1 MATFREINRGDG
13 SGTTLY
19 YRMDVADTLDLNN
32 LDIDKETI
40 LYKTGL
46 EISQMSSEPQATVFC
61 TEDYDYV
68 DKEGHN
74 VSVKNGNIYQIEDGI
89 IINTYGQ
96 ILTDDTQAFSGKK
109 VFDTI
114 PELDAYVAPTS
125 NKQLVAKKY
134 VDDKMLSVYRY
145 KGTVLTYDDLP
156 DSDLT
161 IGDVYNIETAD
172 STHGI
177 KAGDNVAWTGSVWD
191 VLGGITD
198 ISGKQDVFQFE
209 TMPTASVD
217 NLGQVIQYTGITNS
231 NYTNCYFYQC
241 VSDEGDPAAYSW
253 ENIDVQQTPPGGMD
267 VMYRLNNS
275 NNKFN
280 FDIED
285 KGHYYINQTANAF
298 YYKIGT
304 RETTLTS
311 YTVLELVLYKK
322 FNEAEINEQ
331 IGFIICYDI
340 STSIATNGKYIR
352 LLLTKDA
359 SDRINFGSLSY
370 GKDSLM
376 FLTSDLQRIDG
387 IKTFSNIPKQFPL
400 VSPTQDEQFTNKK
413 YVDDQIASQIVQYDT
428 VPEASSLLLSKI
440 IQYTGTTD
448 SNYINGFFY
457 ECVSDGEDTPTY
469 FWQQLNVQP
478 ENLSGKV
485 NVAPYPSTAAKQ
497 FDFRNKKAGVYYFT
511 YHGFNINARFYY
523 HINSDASTY
532 GGLLSITLFKDIG
545 PEFDLNDFEYNED
558 FAVLEY
564 YDVENTLVQ
573 QYYRKIERYGEP
585 ALWTYSN
592 YYGKPVTSE
601 GQLFYGVK
609 QFQSFPRINNQSNLP
624 VNDGDFAT
632 KRYVDNTAATYSVMP
647 ASSATTVGKVVQYVG
662 DTDANY
668 TQGYFY
674 IGVSDEN
681 DPPTYSWEQIDIQP
695 SASMELDSAKFGGL
709 TDSDQANALVLDG
722 KKPGV
727 YFPTSR
733 PTYLKWYVKAESNK
747 TAITETTY
755 YPIMV
760 MILKEYSEAAVGDVL
775 AIVPSLSTG
784 TVIDAL
790 TIRTIVKSS
799 NTYGISFGGGSAD
812 LNTMLVSGSSNTQ
825 RFYGPKIF
833 GTTPQISSY
842 VAPTLDT
849 HLVAKKYVDDQL
861 AIAETSVYV
870 LPLTSSSNPFDFRT
884 AALGTYIAKPQ
895 DIGQQFYYRQNDNS
909 VQVLSMARL
918 TQIFVVKHANEV
930 TGTEPIAYYTYVSGS
945 NTGTENG
952 KTYINSIEYN
962 VTTGEVSQGSTP
974 NNNGQ
979 LVTMSAQ
986 TFTGRKTFGAN
997 PYVSL
1002 YTAPTQNTELTPKKY
1017 VDDKIASEIGNINT
1031 ILATLTTPSNGGGN

>member
-46 EISQMSSEPQATVFC
+46 EISQMSSEPQATIFC
-61 TEDYDYV
+61 TEDYNYV

-109 VFDTI
+109 IFDTI
-114 PELDAYVAPTS
+114 PELDSYVAPTS

-198 ISGKQDVFQFE
+198 ISGKQDIFQFE
-209 TMPTASVD
+209 IMPIASID
-217 NLGQVIQYTGITNS
+217 NLGQVIQYIGVTNS
-231 NYTNCYFYQC
+231 NYTNGYFYQC
-241 VSDEGDPAAYSW
+241 ISDGGNPATYNW

-275 NNKFN
+275 SNKFN
-280 FDIED
+280 FDIEG

-311 YTVLELVLYKK
+311 YAVLELVLYKK
-322 FNEAEINEQ
+322 FSEAEINEQ

-352 LLLTKDA
+352 LLLTKNS
-359 SDRINFGSLSY
+359 SDTINFGSLSY

-413 YVDDQIASQIVQYDT
+413 YVDDQIASQIIQYDII
-428 VPEASSLLLSKI
+428 PGASSSLLGKI
-440 IQYTGTTD
+440 IQYVGTTD
-448 SNYINGFFY
+448 SNYVNGFFY

-485 NVAPYPSTAAKQ
+485 NIVPYPSTAAQQ
-497 FDFRNKKAGVYYFT
+497 FDFRNKKAGIYYFT
-511 YHGFNINARFYY
+511 YHSFNINSRFYY

-545 PEFDLNDFEYNED
+545 AEFNLSDYEDNED

-564 YDVENTLVQ
+564 YNVENTLVQ
-573 QYYRKIERYGEP
+573 QYYRKVTNYGTP

-592 YYGKPVTSE
+592 YYGKPVTTDS
-601 GQLFYGVK
+601 QLFSGVK
-609 QFQSFPRINNQSNLP
+609 QFQSFPRIYNQNNLP
-624 VNDGDFAT
+624 TSDGEFAT
-632 KRYVDNTAATYSVMP
+632 KKYVDETAATYTVMP
-647 ASSATTVGKVVQYVG
+647 ALTASMVGKVVQYIG
-662 DTDANY
+662 ATDANY

-674 IGVSDEN
+674 QGVSDGG
-681 DPPTYSWEQIDIQP
+681 DPAIYSWEQINIQP
-695 SASMELDSAKFGGL
+695 NKIELDSYKFGGL
-709 TDSDQANALVLDG
+709 SDSDKNNAFIMDG
-722 KKPGV
+722 HKPGI
-727 YFPTSR
+727 YLPGSK
-733 PTYLKWYVKAESNK
+733 PTYLKWYLRASEDFSVSHALV
-747 TAITETTY
+747 ETTY
-755 YPIMV
+755 QPVIMFY
-760 MILKEYSEAAVGDVL
+760 LKNYSEAEVGDVL
-775 AIVPSLSTG
+775 AIVITTSTG
-784 TVIDAL
+784 TVKEAVN
-790 TIRTIVKSS
+790 IRSIVKASS
-799 NTYGISFGGGSAD
+799 IYGIAYGNVAYDLGGMLINAD
-812 LNTMLVSGSSNTQ
+812 NYNSQ

-833 GTTPQISSY
+833 NKLISTDDTTTALTSDGQY
-842 VAPTLDT
+842 A
-849 HLVAKKYVDDQL
+849 HKKYVD
-861 AIAETSVYV
+861 
-870 LPLTSSSNPFDFRT
+870 
-884 AALGTYIAKPQ
+884 
-895 DIGQQFYYRQNDNS
+895 
-909 VQVLSMARL
+909 
-918 TQIFVVKHANEV
+918 TQI
-930 TGTEPIAYYTYVSGS
+930 
-945 NTGTENG
+945 
-952 KTYINSIEYN
+952 
-962 VTTGEVSQGSTP
+962 
-974 NNNGQ
+974 NN
-979 LVTMSAQ
+979 A
-986 TFTGRKTFGAN
+986 
-997 PYVSL
+997 
-1002 YTAPTQNTELTPKKY
+1002 
-1017 VDDKIASEIGNINT
+1017 IGNINT